1 MMKCYHTVCLPIDI
15 AHDENPFHTDTLR
28 RFPVFHFSVLYVV
41 LPGNSLAI
49 EDEKVAFGCKIKERS
64 EMKLLK

>member
-1 MMKCYHTVCLPIDI
+1 MMKCYHTVCLPIGI
-15 AHDENPFHTDTLR
+15 THDENPFHTDTLR